1 MPDLAGFALA
11 SLLIELTPGP
21 NMTYLAVLSA
31 QRGRA
36 SGYVAVLGV
45 ALGLAIMGAAAALGL
60 ATLIAASPALF
71 AILRWG
77 GVAYI
82 AYIAWEAWRDADKPP
97 EPIEQS
103 RFFMQGLVTNLLNP
117 KAALFYVTVM
127 PSFLSAG
134 DENALSW
141 AMLAAVYVGIATLI
155 HLAIVTASG
164 TLEPI
169 LTKGAGRVVVSRVFA
184 LILVFV
190 ALWLLWTTRGGA
202 S

>member
-31 QRGRA
+31 RQGRA

-45 ALGLAIMGAAAALGL
+45 ALGLATMGAAAALGL
-60 ATLIAASPALF
+60 ASLIGASPALF

-82 AYIAWEAWRDADKPP
+82 LYLAWEAWREADAPP
-97 EPIEQS
+97 EPIPHS
-103 RFFMQGLVTNLLNP
+103 RYFVQGLVTNLLNP

-127 PSFLSAG
+127 PNFLAAG
-134 DENALSW
+134 EENPGSW
-141 AMLAAVYVGIATLI
+141 ALLAGIYVGIATLI

-164 TLEPI
+164 ILEPV
-169 LTKGAGRVVVSRVFA
+169 LTRGVGRVLLSRAFA
-184 LILVFV
+184 LILVGV
-190 ALWLLWTTRGGA
+190 AAWMVWATRA
-202 S
+202 PS